1 MITGLWRGLNLESK
15 ASFLSNW
22 GQFCNGRWTQASPQ
36 KPEGW
41 VEVRM
46 WGGAAALKHHKH
58 IFLFLPRSKAFIR
71 PAMKDSVSL
80 SGPSFT
86 VPCPGSTPIPDRH
99 SAAAWSLLLL
109 RWSQIPLGFLF
120 FGSFEPKPS
129 FVRTLQTCGSFS
141 LWTVD
146 SVISTPISPMSAA
159 LCCSFLVPCGCAG
172 GGPFLGMVIPLQ
184 ILLFE
189 SGFVPM
195 WR

>member
-1 MITGLWRGLNLESK
+1 MDVEHKPVPKNQRGEWKSGCEVVLLLWSTTNTFS
-15 ASFLSNW
+15 SS
-22 GQFCNGRWTQASPQ
+22 SP
-36 KPEGW
+36 
-41 VEVRM
+41 EV
-46 WGGAAALKHHKH
+46 KH
-58 IFLFLPRSKAFIR
+58 FIR